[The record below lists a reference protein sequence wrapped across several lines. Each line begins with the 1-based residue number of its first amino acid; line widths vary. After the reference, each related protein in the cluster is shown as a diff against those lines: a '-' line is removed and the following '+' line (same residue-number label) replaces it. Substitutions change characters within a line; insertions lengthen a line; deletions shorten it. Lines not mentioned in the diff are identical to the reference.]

1 MSVQPGVYA
10 TVDLIP
16 VRVVDVRE
24 STVYRGRVA
33 DVEAVSGEPFDQYG
47 FFGWVPSS
55 TTTVPAFCLKDVRVE
70 GV

>member
-1 MSVQPGVYA
+1 MSTQPGLYA
-10 TVDLIP
+10 TVDSIP
-16 VRVVDVRE
+16 VRVVDVRD

-33 DVEAVSGEPFDQYG
+33 DVEAVSGEPFLKYG

-55 TTTVPAFCLKDVRVE
+55 TTTVPTFCLKDVRLE